1 MKRKKYILSLLILG
15 VSLVIGIFIATSLSS
30 KNKLQAQEVQPT
42 RAITDNIFQEVKII
56 VPSEKSRV
64 LEQEDYLKN
73 DSEVKATMTFKFTN
87 KNYKTGDTF
96 ETTLPEGFTF
106 SQVIEGQ
113 LSDTAA
119 YRIDPVTRKL
129 ALTMIKD
136 VQSAEY
142 KLDLVTRIK
151 FDSKL
156 NSKQTMPF
164 ETQTPTNYIFHLYEK
179 TGTQYLYGKAFD
191 KEKNETTLMPA
202 SGGAYGAMDVNYARV
217 DLSKNNLQVSFST
230 KLMPSGWSDG
240 YVNATQDLSS
250 FKFYTYETM
259 IDGTR
264 IGEKKE
270 LKVNED
276 FDVIEK
282 TNELSQIKFKERFHE
297 ALEVSEG
304 EINFDYTG
312 FNPISNG
319 KRGTVS
325 SWNTFSVYPGTTSD
339 NFISYSRFSVN
350 FFVVELGYLG
360 LGTIVADT
368 NVKESEMIVK
378 TPIYINGTNQ
388 QLKKG
393 DTFTLTNDKDPALV
407 AIDTKLAQEY
417 NVTFNANGSIVEGA
431 KKAISNWKITSTAFG
446 EITLTY
452 LGEDTTNTFGLD
464 IYTGIDETV
473 TPPYNSNY
481 ILSGNGYETSGKTTF
496 KGNSHNVK
504 KGDFNTEKSS
514 ITWTATINSLYQ
526 KITKITDTFGDGV
539 KAGTLKNLKIS
550 SVEFGR
556 NGVKKELVEGT
567 DYEVID
573 SSNTFEIKFLKE
585 TKEKLTIT
593 YETGV
598 DLQTIDPKVLRAKNT
613 ITPKLAFASSTEK
626 EFPTDGYAY
635 IPSYL
640 FTNSPFVLGKNGMYD
655 LAEKIKEQPVNQ
667 VKVLINPSGTDLTNN
682 EVVINYKSMD
692 VSILDKK
699 FTVNKVKQ
707 FSTTDYTKLLPDEE
721 ITSDSEDYPEISI
734 EENQIRVKN
743 KKLTQSIII
752 SFTLG
757 KNNYYNAASDY
768 ATISQT
774 NDSFDP
780 VNATST
786 KLYFSNQLVK
796 SFTLKT
802 SETYANIAEGTLT
815 VNKNN
820 GFTLIKGTKI
830 DLANIVPA
838 NDSRELSSLR
848 EVTDVDGNLL
858 PASTISVGGGGYSAW
873 NITINDDQL
882 KNGLIVKLKWNFNT
896 SGSKSYSGGSSSHP
910 FIDYRGY
917 TTTQNYSN
925 SNWSGKFDIDNSG
938 AGGGGNLIL
947 KDMTINMIDSVT
959 NKPLAGATYE
969 IIDKDGKVKDTL
981 TSNANGQ
988 ILLKEYVVTNYTLK
1002 EISPPEGYVSN
1013 QEYKDPGKE
1022 ITLTPTGE
1030 NKLTIPYV
1038 KEGKI
1043 NVHFTYQDG
1052 TDIETIDPITIKG
1065 GNGTIVNLKE
1075 QKAITDQLDALAL
1088 ENLDYRFLTFDK
1100 GKMSGS
1106 EEALTIPYDSEV
1118 VYYKYEGL
1126 ISLKVPELLNF
1137 ETGFVSPFTQVLSY
1151 ANSDDFEVAF
1161 RDSRQ
1166 ITTSSTT
1173 KQGKTRGNIRLN
1185 AFLSKE
1191 FTTQENKVLKDAR
1204 LIYRN
1209 GGTDIILNGS
1219 GGELVNNK
1227 QDANDKGKKDF
1238 NFILDTA
1245 ESENQGF
1252 KLEVPA
1258 KGTLADDYTGE
1269 VTWEIIQEP

>member
-73 DSEVKATMTFKFTN
+73 DSEVKVTMTFKFTN

-96 ETTLPEGFTF
+96 ETTLPEGFTYT
-106 SQVIEGQ
+106 QVIEGG
-113 LSDTAA
+113 LSDTAT
-119 YRIDPVTRKL
+119 YRIDPATRKL

-179 TGTQYLYGKAFD
+179 TSAQYLYGKTFD
-191 KEKNETTLMPA
+191 KEKNETTLMPT

-217 DLSKNNLQVSFST
+217 DLSKNNLQVSFS
-230 KLMPSGWSDG
+230 KKIMPSGWSDG

-282 TNELSQIKFKERFHE
+282 TNELSQIKFKEKFHE

-304 EINFDYTG
+304 EMNFDYTG

-319 KRGTVS
+319 KRGTVA
-325 SWNTFSVYPGTTSD
+325 SWMTFIVYPGTTTD

-368 NVKESEMIVK
+368 NVKENERLVK

-393 DTFTLTNDKDPALV
+393 DTFILTNDKDPALV

-417 NVTFNANGSIVEGA
+417 NVTFNANGSIVEGT
-431 KKAISNWKITSTAFG
+431 KKAISNWKITSDVFG
-446 EITLTY
+446 EVTLTY
-452 LGEDTTNTFGLD
+452 LGEDTTDTLGLD

-473 TPPYNSNY
+473 TPSYNSKY
-481 ILSGNGYETSGKTTF
+481 ILSGNGYETNGATAF
-496 KGNSHNVK
+496 KGQAANVK
-504 KGDFNTEKSS
+504 SGTFNTEKNS
-514 ITWTATINSLYQ
+514 IAWTTTINSLYQ
-526 KITKITDTFGDGV
+526 KIMKLTDTFGDGV
-539 KAGTLKNLKIS
+539 KAGSLKNLKIS

-567 DYEVID
+567 DYELVD
-573 SSNTFEIKFLKE
+573 SSDHFEIKFLKE
-585 TKEKLTIT
+585 VKEKLTVT

-598 DLQTIDPKVLRAKNT
+598 DLKTINPKDSRATNT
-613 ITPKLAFASSTEK
+613 ITPKFIFASSTEK
-626 EFPTDGYAY
+626 EFPTVGYAY

-640 FTNSPFVLGKNGMYD
+640 FTNSPFVLGKNGMYS
-655 LAEKIKEQPVNQ
+655 LAEKVKEQPVNQ
-667 VKVLINPSGTDLTNN
+667 VKLLINPSGADLTNN

-692 VSILDKK
+692 VSVLDKK
-699 FTVNKVKQ
+699 FTVNKVKK
-707 FSTTDYTKLLPDEE
+707 FSTTDYTNLLPDEE
-721 ITSDSEDYPEISI
+721 ITSDSEEYPEISI

-743 KKLTQSIII
+743 KKLTQAIIV

-757 KNNYYNAASDY
+757 KNNYYNAAGDY
-768 ATISQT
+768 AKISQT

-780 VNATST
+780 VDTTST
-786 KLYFSNQLVK
+786 RFYFNNNLAK

-802 SETYANIAEGTLT
+802 SETYANIAEGTLV

-820 GFTLIKGTKI
+820 GFALIKGTKI
-830 DLANIVPA
+830 DLANIVPS
-838 NDSRELSSLR
+838 NDSKELSSLR
-848 EVTDVDGNLL
+848 EVTDGEGNPL
-858 PASTISVGGGGYSAW
+858 PASTISVSGGGYSAW
-873 NITINDDQL
+873 AVTINDDQL
-882 KNGLIVKLKWNFNT
+882 KNGLIVKLNFNFTT
-896 SGSKSYSGGSSSHP
+896 SGSKSYTGGNSSHP
-910 FIDYRGY
+910 FIDYRGS
-917 TTTQNYSN
+917 TTTQSYLNN
-925 SNWSGKFDIDNSG
+925 NWSGKFDIDNSG

-947 KDMTINMIDSVT
+947 KDMTITMIDSVT

-1100 GKMSGS
+1100 GKMDGS
-1106 EEALTIPYDSEV
+1106 EEALTIPYDSET

-1126 ISLKVPELLNF
+1126 ISLKVPELLTF
-1137 ETGFVSPFTQVLSY
+1137 ETGFVTPFEQVLSY
-1151 ANSDDFEVAF
+1151 ANTDDFEVGF

-1166 ITTSSTT
+1166 ITTSATT
-1173 KQGKTRGNIRLN
+1173 KNGKTRGNIRLN

-1209 GGTDIILNGS
+1209 GATDVVLNGS

-1245 ESENQGF
+1245 GSENRGF

>member
-15 VSLVIGIFIATSLSS
+15 VSLVTGIFIATSLSS

-73 DSEVKATMTFKFTN
+73 DSEVKVTMTFKFTN

-119 YRIDPVTRKL
+119 YRIDPVTRKV

-179 TGTQYLYGKAFD
+179 TSTQYLYGKTFD
-191 KEKNETTLMPA
+191 KDKNETTLMPT

-217 DLSKNNLQVSFST
+217 DLSKNNLQVSFSK

-282 TNELSQIKFKERFHE
+282 TNELSQIKFKEKFHE

-304 EINFDYTG
+304 EMNFDYTG

-319 KRGTVS
+319 KSGTVA
-325 SWNTFSVYPGTTSD
+325 SWMTFIVYPGTTTD

-360 LGTIVADT
+360 LGTIVADA
-368 NVKESEMIVK
+368 NVKENERLVK

-407 AIDTKLAQEY
+407 AIDTKVAQEY
-417 NVTFNANGSIVEGA
+417 NVTFNANGSIVEGT
-431 KKAISNWKITSTAFG
+431 KKAISNWKITSDVFG
-446 EITLTY
+446 EVTLTY

-473 TPPYNSNY
+473 TPAYNSKY
-481 ILSGNGYETSGKTTF
+481 ILSGNGYETNGTTAF
-496 KGNSHNVK
+496 KGQAANVK
-504 KGDFNTEKSS
+504 SGTFNTEKNS
-514 ITWTATINSLYQ
+514 IAWTATINSLYQ
-526 KITKITDTFGDGV
+526 KITKLTDTFGDGV
-539 KAGTLKNLKIS
+539 KAGSLKNLKIS
-550 SVEFGR
+550 SVEFGK

-567 DYEVID
+567 DYELVD
-573 SSNTFEIKFLKE
+573 SSDHFEIKFLKE
-585 TKEKLTIT
+585 VKEKLTIT

-598 DLQTIDPKVLRAKNT
+598 DLQTIDPKTLRATNT

-626 EFPTDGYAY
+626 EFPTVGYAY

-640 FTNSPFVLGKNGMYD
+640 FTNSPFVLGKNGMYS

-667 VKVLINPSGTDLTNN
+667 VKLLINPSGADLTNN

-692 VSILDKK
+692 VSVLDKK

-707 FSTTDYTKLLPDEE
+707 FSTTDYTNLLPDEE
-721 ITSDSEDYPEISI
+721 ITSDSEEYPEISI

-743 KKLTQSIII
+743 KKLTQSIIV

-757 KNNYYNAASDY
+757 KNNYYNAAGDY
-768 ATISQT
+768 AKISQT

-780 VNATST
+780 VNTTST
-786 KLYFSNQLVK
+786 KLYFTNNLAK

-802 SETYANIAEGTLT
+802 SETYANIAEGTLV

-820 GFTLIKGTKI
+820 GFALIKGTKI
-830 DLANIVPA
+830 DLANIVPS

-848 EVTDVDGNLL
+848 EVTDGEGNPL
-858 PASTISVGGGGYSAW
+858 PASTISVSGGGYSAW
-873 NITINDDQL
+873 TVTINDDQL
-882 KNGLIVKLKWNFNT
+882 KNGLIVKLNFNFTT
-896 SGSKSYSGGSSSHP
+896 SGSKSYTGGNSSHP
-910 FIDYRGY
+910 FIDYRGS
-917 TTTQNYSN
+917 TTTQSYLNN
-925 SNWSGKFDIDNSG
+925 NWSGKFDIDNSG

-959 NKPLAGATYE
+959 NKLLAGATYE

-981 TSNANGQ
+981 TSNTNGQ

-1065 GNGTIVNLKE
+1065 GNGTILNLKE
-1075 QKAITDQLDALAL
+1075 QKAVTDQLDALAL
-1088 ENLDYRFLTFDK
+1088 ENLDFRFLTFDK
-1100 GKMSGS
+1100 GKMDGS
-1106 EEALTIPYDSEV
+1106 EEALTIPYDSET

-1126 ISLKVPELLNF
+1126 ITLKVPELLTF
-1137 ETGFVSPFTQVLSY
+1137 ETGFVTPFEQVLSY
-1151 ANSDDFEVAF
+1151 ANTDDFEVGF

-1173 KQGKTRGNIRLN
+1173 KNGKTRGNIRLN

-1191 FTTQENKVLKDAR
+1191 FTTQGNKVLKDAR

-1209 GGTDIILNGS
+1209 GATDVVLNGS

-1245 ESENQGF
+1245 GSENRGF

>member
-73 DSEVKATMTFKFTN
+73 DSEIKATMTFKFTN

-179 TGTQYLYGKAFD
+179 TSTQYLYGKTFD
-191 KEKNETTLMPA
+191 KEKNETTLMPT

-217 DLSKNNLQVSFST
+217 DLSKNNLQVSFSK

-282 TNELSQIKFKERFHE
+282 TNELSQIKFKEKFHE

-304 EINFDYTG
+304 EMNFDYTG

-319 KRGTVS
+319 KRGSVA
-325 SWNTFSVYPGTTSD
+325 SWMTFIVYPGTTTD

-368 NVKESEMIVK
+368 NVKENERLVK

-393 DTFTLTNDKDPALV
+393 DTFILTNDKDPALV

-417 NVTFNANGSIVEGA
+417 NVTFNANGSIVEGT
-431 KKAISNWKITSTAFG
+431 KKAISNWKITSDVFG
-446 EITLTY
+446 EVTLTY
-452 LGEDTTNTFGLD
+452 LGEDTTDTLGLD

-473 TPPYNSNY
+473 TPSYNSKY
-481 ILSGNGYETSGKTTF
+481 ILSGNGYETNGTTAF
-496 KGNSHNVK
+496 KGQAANMKS
-504 KGDFNTEKSS
+504 GTFNTEKNS
-514 ITWTATINSLYQ
+514 IDWTATINSLYQ

-550 SVEFGR
+550 SVEFGK

-567 DYEVID
+567 DYELVD
-573 SSNTFEIKFLKE
+573 SSDHFEIKFLKE
-585 TKEKLTIT
+585 VKEKLTVT

-598 DLQTIDPKVLRAKNT
+598 DLQTINPKDSRAINT
-613 ITPKLAFASSTEK
+613 ITPKFIFASSTEK
-626 EFPTDGYAY
+626 EFPTVGYAY
-635 IPSYL
+635 IPSYI
-640 FTNSPFVLGKNGMYD
+640 FTNSPFLLSKNGNYN
-655 LAEKIKEQPVNQ
+655 LTEKIKEQPVNQ
-667 VKVLINPSGTDLTNN
+667 MKLLINPSGADLSNN
-682 EVVINYKSMD
+682 EIVINYKSLD
-692 VSILDKK
+692 VSVLNEK

-707 FSTTDYTKLLPDEE
+707 FSTTDYSALLPDEE
-721 ITSDSEDYPEISI
+721 ITSSSEEYPEISI

-743 KKLTQSIII
+743 KKLTQSIIV

-757 KNNYYNAASDY
+757 KNNYYNAAGDY
-768 ATISQT
+768 ATISQK
-774 NDSFDP
+774 NDNFEP
-780 VNATST
+780 VNSTSSMI
-786 KLYFSNQLVK
+786 YFNNSLAK

-820 GFTLIKGTKI
+820 GFALIKGTTI
-830 DLANIVPA
+830 DMATIVPSS
-838 NDSRELSSLR
+838 DSRELSSLR
-848 EVTDVDGNLL
+848 EVTDGEGNPL
-858 PASTISVGGGGYSAW
+858 PASTVSVGGGGYSAW
-873 NITINDDQL
+873 TLTINDDQL
-882 KNGLIVKLKWNFNT
+882 KNGLIVKLNWNFNT
-896 SGSKSYSGGSSSHP
+896 SGTKSYSGGNSRHP
-910 FIDYRGY
+910 YINYRGS
-917 TTTQNYSN
+917 TSTQSYSTGT
-925 SNWSGKFDIDNSG
+925 WSGKFDIDNSG

-1002 EISPPEGYVSN
+1002 EISPPTGYISN
-1013 QEYKDPGKE
+1013 GEYNESGKE

-1052 TDIETIDPITIKG
+1052 TDIETVEPLTIKG
-1065 GNGTIVNLKE
+1065 GNGTIINLKE

-1088 ENLDYRFLTFDK
+1088 ENVDFRFLTFDK
-1100 GKMSGS
+1100 GKMDGS
-1106 EEALTIPYDSEV
+1106 EEALTIPYDSET

-1126 ISLKVPELLNF
+1126 ISLKVPELLTF
-1137 ETGFVSPFTQVLSY
+1137 ETGFVTPFEQVLSY
-1151 ANSDDFEVAF
+1151 ANTDDFEVGF

-1173 KQGKTRGNIRLN
+1173 KNGKTRGNIRLN

-1209 GGTDIILNGS
+1209 GATDVVLNGS

-1245 ESENQGF
+1245 GSENRGF

>member
-1 MKRKKYILSLLILG
+1 MKRKKYILSLIILG
-15 VSLVIGIFIATSLSS
+15 ISLVIGIVIVTSLSS

-42 RAITDNIFQEVKII
+42 GAITDNIFQEVKIV
-56 VPSEKSRV
+56 VPGEKSRV

-73 DSEVKATMTFKFTN
+73 DSEVKTTMSFKFTN
-87 KNYKTGDTF
+87 KNYKIGDTF
-96 ETTLPEGFTF
+96 ETTLPEGFTY
-106 SQVIEGQ
+106 SEVIEGQ

-119 YRIDPVTRKL
+119 YRIDPATRKL

-151 FDSKL
+151 FDSTL
-156 NSKQTMPF
+156 NSKQTMSF
-164 ETQTPTNYIFHLYEK
+164 ETQTKTDYIFHLYEK
-179 TGTQYLYGKAFD
+179 TKTQYLYGKTFD
-191 KEKNETTLMPA
+191 KDKNETKLMPA
-202 SGGAYGAMDVNYARV
+202 SGGEYGAMDVNYVHA
-217 DLSKNNLQVSFST
+217 DLSKDNLEVQFS
-230 KLMPSGWSDG
+230 KQLIPSGWSDG
-240 YVNATQDLSS
+240 YVKAEQDISS

-276 FDVIEK
+276 FVVLEK
-282 TNELSQIKFKERFHE
+282 SDWQSQIKFKEKFHE
-297 ALEVSEG
+297 ALEVSGG
-304 EINFDYTG
+304 EVNFDYID

-319 KRGTVS
+319 KRGSITS
-325 SWNTFSVYPGTTSD
+325 ATTFAVYPGATSD
-339 NFISYSRFSVN
+339 SFIGYSRFSVS
-350 FFVVELGYLG
+350 FFVIELGYLG
-360 LGTIVADT
+360 LGTIIADT
-368 NVKESEMIVK
+368 NVKESERIVR

-393 DTFTLTNDKDPALV
+393 DRFTLTNDKDPALV

-417 NVTFNANGSIVEGA
+417 NVTFNANGSIVEGT
-431 KKAISNWKITSTAFG
+431 KKAISNWEITSDVFG
-446 EITLTY
+446 KVTLTY

-464 IYTGIDETV
+464 IYTGMDETV
-473 TPPYNSNY
+473 VAPYGSEY
-481 ILSGNGYETSGKTTF
+481 ILSGNSYETSGKTTF
-496 KGNSHNVK
+496 TGNVNNVK
-504 KGDFNTEKSS
+504 NGAFNTEKNS

-526 KITKITDTFGDGV
+526 KVTKITDTFGDGV
-539 KAGTLKNLKIS
+539 KAGTLKNMKIS
-550 SVEFGR
+550 SVEFGK
-556 NGVKKELVEGT
+556 NGVKKDLVEGT
-567 DYEVID
+567 DYEFID

-585 TKEKLTIT
+585 VKEKLMIT

-598 DLQTIDPKVLRAKNT
+598 DLQTIEPKYSRATNT
-613 ITPKLAFASSTEK
+613 ITPKLAFASQTEK
-626 EFPTDGYAY
+626 EFPTLGYAY

-640 FTNSPFVLGKNGMYD
+640 LTNSPFVLGKNSVYD
-655 LAEKIKEQPVNQ
+655 QTEKIKEQPVNQ
-667 VKVLINPSGTDLTNN
+667 VKLLINPSGADLNNN
-682 EVVINYKSMD
+682 EIVINYKSLD
-692 VSILDKK
+692 VSILNKK

-721 ITSDSEDYPEISI
+721 ITSENEEYPEISI

-752 SFTLG
+752 SFTLA
-757 KNNYYNAASDY
+757 KNNYYNAAGDY
-768 ATISQT
+768 AVISQT
-774 NDSFDP
+774 TDGFEP
-780 VNATST
+780 VNATSQNI
-786 KLYFSNQLVK
+786 YFNNNLVK

-802 SETYANIAEGTLT
+802 SEEYANIAEGTLT

-820 GFTLIKGTKI
+820 DFALIKGTKI
-830 DLANIVPA
+830 ELAKMVPI

-848 EVTDVDGNLL
+848 EVTDGEGNPL
-858 PASTISVGGGGYSAW
+858 PISTISVGGGGYTAYS
-873 NITINDDQL
+873 ITINSDQL
-882 KNGLIVKLKWNFNT
+882 KNGLIVKLKWNFIT

-910 FIDYRGY
+910 FTNYRGSIS
-917 TTTQNYSN
+917 TQSYS
-925 SNWSGKFDIDNSG
+925 SNNWTGKFDIDNSG

-959 NKPLAGATYE
+959 NQQLAGATYE

-1002 EISPPEGYVSN
+1002 EINPPEGYLPN
-1013 QEYKDPGKE
+1013 EEYSDSGKE

-1043 NVHFTYQDG
+1043 IVHFTYQDG

-1065 GNGTIVNLKE
+1065 GNGSTVNLKE
-1075 QKAITDQLDALAL
+1075 QKSVSDQLDQMNAA
-1088 ENLDYRFLTFDK
+1088 NSDYRFINFDP
-1100 GKMSGS
+1100 GKMQGS
-1106 EEALTIPYDSEV
+1106 DEALVFPYESEI

-1126 ISLKVPELLNF
+1126 LSLKVPELLTF
-1137 ETGFVSPFTQVLSY
+1137 ETGFVTPFKQMLSY
-1151 ANSDDFEVAF
+1151 DNIDDFEVALK
-1161 RDSRQ
+1161 DNRQ
-1166 ITTSSTT
+1166 ITTSTTT
-1173 KQGKTRGNIRLN
+1173 KPNKTRGNIRLN

-1191 FTTQENKVLKDAR
+1191 FTTQGNKVLKNAR

-1209 GGTDIILNGS
+1209 NATDVVLNGA

-1227 QDANDKGKKDF
+1227 QDANDKTKKDF

-1245 ESENQGF
+1245 ENKNQGF

-1258 KGTLADDYTGE
+1258 KGTLADEYTGE